1 VAAATAA
8 ALLPFSLE
16 TKACVC
22 ERMRYKHVHGMCCE
36 GHNRPRLAGAVVV
49 TDGLVVTCLSCTKVD
64 LLLYA
69 Q

>member
-1 VAAATAA
+1 MVAYSCAVG
-8 ALLPFSLE
+8 F
-16 TKACVC
+16 
-22 ERMRYKHVHGMCCE
+22 E
-36 GHNRPRLAGAVVV
+36 GRNRPRLAGAVVV

>member
-1 VAAATAA
+1 MQWFG
-8 ALLPFSLE
+8 LLSSDVF
-16 TKACVC
+16 
-22 ERMRYKHVHGMCCE
+22 E
-36 GHNRPRLAGAVVV
+36 GRNRPRLAGAVVV

>member
-1 VAAATAA
+1 MIWSPNRRGCGTLDLQMQWFG
-8 ALLPFSLE
+8 LLSSDVF
-16 TKACVC
+16 
-22 ERMRYKHVHGMCCE
+22 E
-36 GHNRPRLAGAVVV
+36 GRNRPRLAGAVVV